1 MNDNVT
7 CLFLMDKLSH
17 ECICFMNILQKSIKR
32 IKENDY
38 DFAYMKNQI
47 IKRKVS

>member
-17 ECICFMNILQKSIKR
+17 ECISFMNILQKTIKR
-32 IKENDY
+32 KKENGY
-38 DFAYMKNQI
+38 NFAYMKNQVI
-47 IKRKVS
+47 D